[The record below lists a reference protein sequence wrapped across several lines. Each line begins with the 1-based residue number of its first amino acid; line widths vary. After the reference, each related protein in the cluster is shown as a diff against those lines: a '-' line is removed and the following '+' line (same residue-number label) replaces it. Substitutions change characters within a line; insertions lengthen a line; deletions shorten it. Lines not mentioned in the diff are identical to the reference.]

1 MVTTRRLHQERIRN
15 GTVDLIP
22 APCQSVPEAWFG
34 VLKLLRL
41 RVEVQV
47 LLGALTKTEREL
59 LLGDIYADAL
69 STQPVPILEL

>member
-1 MVTTRRLHQERIRN
+1 MT
-15 GTVDLIP
+15 
-22 APCQSVPEAWFG
+22 EARFG

-69 STQPVPILEL
+69 SAQPVSILEL